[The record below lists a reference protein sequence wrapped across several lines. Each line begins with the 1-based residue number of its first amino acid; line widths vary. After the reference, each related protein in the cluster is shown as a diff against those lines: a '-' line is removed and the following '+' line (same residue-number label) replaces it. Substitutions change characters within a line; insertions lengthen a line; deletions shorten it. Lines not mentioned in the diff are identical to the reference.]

1 MLYTFLFW
9 LSAEL
14 IYSYTYSNFIFP
26 LLYASERVGFFFIA
40 VVLLK

>member
-14 IYSYTYSNFIFP
+14 PFTYSNFIFP